1 MRVKEFFPSNIIS
14 FSFTHEWAP
23 CMHFSHSQ
31 AQPGLCDYL
40 DSNSTHSPAAD
51 GRRNAHSFNSISRLQ
66 ERNVQWPISLFN
78 FSWGCVLCARC
89 TQSNSRMIE
98 SWSSNT
104 RHRLSAI
111 HSWNR
116 QRFAFDLHLNRS
128 IASLSLSKFWKGFS
142 RSLHPIAL
150 CSSFDG
156 KKKKGNRRNEIKKW
170 KYKTRFYAL
179 WALGSVGRSSGSE
192 MCTEC
197 IVRSRVESLLF
208 LLPFSSFIISLLV
221 AH

>member
-31 AQPGLCDYL
+31 SQPGLCDYL
-40 DSNSTHSPAAD
+40 DLNSTHSPAAD

-89 TQSNSRMIE
+89 TQSNSRKIE
-98 SWSSNT
+98 SWSSHT
-104 RHRLSAI
+104 RHRLSAV

-128 IASLSLSKFWKGFS
+128 IASLSS
-142 RSLHPIAL
+142 R
-150 CSSFDG
+150 CSEKAFRVHCIPSHSAAVLTA
-156 KKKKGNRRNEIKKW
+156 KRRKEIVE
-170 KYKTRFYAL
+170 TR
-179 WALGSVGRSSGSE
+179 
-192 MCTEC
+192 
-197 IVRSRVESLLF
+197 
-208 LLPFSSFIISLLV
+208 
-221 AH
+221 